1 MILGCDVGGTKVN
14 LALFEPSGETLR
26 RVHLASYRSAEHAS
40 LDDIL
45 ARFLAEMGGEP
56 TVEAAGFG
64 VAGVI
69 TGATAR
75 VTNLPWMVDGT
86 SLARQLGLP
95 SVALLNDVESF
106 AWALPRLAPA
116 DLVYLQTRPAGTGT
130 AAVIAAGTGVGY
142 SALLHGPSGPVSLPS
157 EAGHA
162 DFAPID
168 DLGMAL
174 WRWLR
179 ARFGGGH
186 VSVERV
192 LSGAGLAAVYAFLL
206 EHRGATPP
214 AWRAEAAAR
223 GDEPAAISAA
233 AMEGR
238 DALAAEAVDVFLDVY
253 GAEAGNWALRTL
265 ATGGLFLGGGIAGK
279 LLFPEVAREGWR
291 AHAADRWLRA
301 FHAKGRF
308 RPLLETIPVAVIMDD
323 KAAVLGAAS
332 RAQQTAGRRA

>member
-14 LALFEPSGETLR
+14 LGLFEAAGAALR
-26 RVHLASYRSAEHAS
+26 RVHLATYRSGEHGG
-40 LDDIL
+40 LDEIL
-45 ARFLAEMGGEP
+45 ARFLAEVGPEVP
-56 TVEAAGFG
+56 VEAAGFG

-75 VTNLPWMVDGT
+75 VTNLPWVVDGAA
-86 SLARQLGLP
+86 LARQLGLP
-95 SVALLNDVESF
+95 AVALLNDVEAF

-116 DLVYLQTRPAGTGT
+116 DLAFLQARPAGAGT

-142 SALLHGPSGPVSLPS
+142 SALLHGPTGPVSLPS

-162 DFAPID
+162 DFAPVD
-168 DLGMAL
+168 ETGQAL

-179 ARFGGGH
+179 ARLGGGH

-192 LSGAGLAAVYAFLL
+192 LSGAGLASIHAFLL
-206 EHRGATPP
+206 ERDGAAPP

-223 GDEPAAISAA
+223 GEEPAAISAA
-233 AMEGR
+233 ALEGR
-238 DALAAEAVDVFLDVY
+238 DPLCAEAVDLFLDVY

-265 ATGGLFLGGGIAGK
+265 ATGGLFLGGGIAAK

-291 AHAADRWLRA
+291 AHALARWLAA
-301 FHAKGRF
+301 FHDKGRF
-308 RPLLETIPVAVIMDD
+308 RPLLETIPVAVILDD

-332 RAQQTAGRRA
+332 RALQAAGR

>member
-14 LALFEPSGETLR
+14 LALFEPVGASLR
-26 RVHLASYRSAEHAS
+26 RVHLASYRSAEHGG
-40 LDDIL
+40 LDEIL
-45 ARFLAEMGGEP
+45 ARFLAELGAEP
-56 TVEAAGFG
+56 GVTAAGFG
-64 VAGVI
+64 VAGPI

-86 SLARQLGLP
+86 GLARQLGLP

-116 DLVYLQTRPAGTGT
+116 DLAYLQPRPAGPGT

-142 SALLHGPSGPVSLPS
+142 SALLHGPGGPVSLAS

-162 DFAPID
+162 DFAPVD
-168 DLGMAL
+168 ELGQDL

-179 ARFGGGH
+179 ARNGGGQ
-186 VSVERV
+186 VEVEQV
-192 LSGAGLAAVYAFLL
+192 LSGAGLATIHAFLL
-206 EHRGATPP
+206 ERRGAAPP

-238 DALAAEAVDVFLDVY
+238 DPLCAEAVDVFLDVY

-279 LLFPEVAREGWR
+279 LLFPEVARQGWR
-291 AHAADRWLRA
+291 AHAAARWLAA

-308 RPLLETIPVAVIMDD
+308 RPLLESVPVAVILDD

-332 RAQQTAGRRA
+332 RAQQTAGR